1 MPKEVIVQMP
11 PLLRVPAGT
20 FANNSSA
27 EKLNVVTSVA
37 PINNIIKNI
46 GGDRIDLTGI
56 IPEGVNSH
64 TFELT
69 PTDGIK
75 VSDADLVIINGLHLE
90 IPFESLVEA
99 RWQS

>member
-20 FANNSSA
+20 LANNSSA

-46 GGDRIDLTGI
+46 GGDRID
-56 IPEGVNSH
+56 
-64 TFELT
+64 
-69 PTDGIK
+69 
-75 VSDADLVIINGLHLE
+75 
-90 IPFESLVEA
+90 
-99 RWQS
+99 